1 VIGVSSSGRMNI
13 VLIIGTLRGGGAER
27 ILSAMANY
35 WDARG
40 HRVTLITHDARE
52 QDFYPLGQGIDRI
65 GLNLTGPTRGP
76 LYTCRQR
83 LLKISAPR
91 RIIRGLNPDIVISFT
106 YMTNCETI
114 VALTGTGI
122 PLIVSERNNPTAQRL
137 PIIWRFMRVVLY
149 PRTAAVVMQTD
160 SAAAWARKIA
170 DGARVHTIP
179 NFVEPPSGQGEN
191 IFPGIPQTGHLIT
204 AAGRLTHQKGFDLLI
219 EAFSRIGKDKADW
232 SLVILGE
239 GEDRGLLQNLIS
251 RLSLHDRVFLPG
263 RVQSLEPVLRK
274 SDIFVLSSRYE
285 GFPNVLLEAMAMGL
299 PVLST
304 DCPYGPGDIIRQGY
318 DGILVPN
325 QDIQAL
331 ANALGA
337 LMENEEERGRLASRS
352 GSVLIRFGKDAVM
365 RRWDQLIASQAGH
378 SA

>member
-1 VIGVSSSGRMNI
+1 
-13 VLIIGTLRGGGAER
+13 
-27 ILSAMANY
+27 
-35 WDARG
+35 
-40 HRVTLITHDARE
+40 
-52 QDFYPLGQGIDRI
+52 
-65 GLNLTGPTRGP
+65 
-76 LYTCRQR
+76 
-83 LLKISAPR
+83 
-91 RIIRGLNPDIVISFT
+91 
-106 YMTNCETI
+106 
-114 VALTGTGI
+114 
-122 PLIVSERNNPTAQRL
+122 
-137 PIIWRFMRVVLY
+137 
-149 PRTAAVVMQTD
+149 
-160 SAAAWARKIA
+160 
-170 DGARVHTIP
+170 
-179 NFVEPPSGQGEN
+179 
-191 IFPGIPQTGHLIT
+191 
-204 AAGRLTHQKGFDLLI
+204 
-219 EAFSRIGKDKADW
+219 
-232 SLVILGE
+232 VILGE